1 MGDSYFGK
9 VRGRVAAT
17 SVTSGAGGFST
28 TISAPTDTA
37 RRYFVTGIQVS
48 GDKACIVTIE
58 SPASTVIWR
67 KRQAAAFSFSESFPP
82 GTILGAV
89 GAAVLVKL
97 SDSTSAAESNIQAML
112 V

>member
-9 VRGRVAAT
+9 VRNRASSSSVGTNAA
-17 SVTSGAGGFST
+17 FSA
-28 TISAPTDTA
+28 TIAAPTDTA

-48 GDKACIVTIE
+48 GDVAALITIE

-67 KRQAAAFSFSESFPP
+67 KRAGAAYSFSESFPP
-82 GTILGAV
+82 GTIMGAV
-89 GAAVLVKL
+89 GAAVLVKI
-97 SDSTSAAESNIQAML
+97 SASTANSEANIQAML